1 MKKGKKDISR
11 REHLAQMQQ
20 VRDELMNTDSE
31 YRKRDLRKRLFRM
44 KKQLS
49 QYDYYRGY

>member
-20 VRDELMNTDSE
+20 VRDELMNTESE
-31 YRKRDLRKRLFRM
+31 YRKMYDLPKSDVFVVLHN
-44 KKQLS
+44 
-49 QYDYYRGY
+49 